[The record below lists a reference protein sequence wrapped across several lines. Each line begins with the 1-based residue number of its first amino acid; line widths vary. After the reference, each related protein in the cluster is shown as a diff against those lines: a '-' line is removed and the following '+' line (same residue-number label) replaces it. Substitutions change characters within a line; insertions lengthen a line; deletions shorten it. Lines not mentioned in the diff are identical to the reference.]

1 VDQSITWV
9 SSRILKTLTLWRA
22 SFEKTEKQLVV
33 LSISS
38 GDIGTELKF
47 TLESGQPV
55 KVARKKIRRSTAPS
69 LELMIVAN
77 SYVASTKAPDSS
89 LLNSPVEE
97 IVLKIFVRF

>member
-1 VDQSITWV
+1 MLLKVTAAKFPHRCGPVDQSIMMV
-9 SSRILKTLTLWRA
+9 SPRSSKTLTLWRA

-55 KVARKKIRRSTAPS
+55 KVASKEDKEIHST
-69 LELMIVAN
+69 IAN
-77 SYVASTKAPDSS
+77 
-89 LLNSPVEE
+89 
-97 IVLKIFVRF
+97 